1 MSAAVA
7 PDLRQRLL
15 DALWPAGLS
24 PRMSVFA
31 ILDGARDDRIYGAV
45 DGSRRIRRCLYGG
58 DLPWQLQMAAPYLVE
73 LERDHSFTKYL
84 LDAGWGASWGVF
96 LRTETGIDQ
105 LRKHL
110 RGFLRVRDEAG
121 RRLIF
126 RYYDPRVLR
135 VYLPTCWP
143 AELETVF
150 GPVDCFLTEGE
161 SAAEVIE
168 FRRRGGALDA
178 KIVRLTP
185 AAEAP

>member
-1 MSAAVA
+1 M
-7 PDLRQRLL
+7 P
-15 DALWPAGLS
+15 
-24 PRMSVFA
+24 
-31 ILDGARDDRIYGAV
+31 
-45 DGSRRIRRCLYGG
+45 
-58 DLPWQLQMAAPYLVE
+58 
-73 LERDHSFTKYL
+73 
-84 LDAGWGASWGVF
+84 
-96 LRTETGIDQ
+96 
-105 LRKHL
+105 
-110 RGFLRVRDEAG
+110 DEAG

-168 FRRRGGALDA
+168 FRRSGGALDA